1 MKRRK
6 KDEDHIMKSMN
17 TSFKVLRSICLT
29 LVFILGFITIVATGG
44 GGDDAGNSPPIRN
57 TNFEVEESFYGEVE
71 VGYGSLLVLEGI
83 NGDIIITGVN
93 DTNSVVI
100 TGMKRVRSDSTYDA
114 EEHLR
119 EIEVNVQSFAN
130 EIFIET
136 IQPQDTE
143 YLQYQ
148 VDYEITL
155 PKDLEIQLDSANG
168 DIILDSINNDVTVY
182 HMNGDV
188 TLIEIFGS
196 PLVDLING
204 DVTLIEIFGSPF
216 VYLVN
221 GDIESDVTLP
231 LNGIIDFYMVNG
243 SIDLYIPAN
252 TSAEFSAAVSIGDIS
267 ISNLVLGNEVR
278 TSTSLSGSLGYGQ
291 GTIFL
296 EIENAGYINVF
307 GF

>member
-1 MKRRK
+1 MKFV
-6 KDEDHIMKSMN
+6 H
-17 TSFKVLRSICLT
+17 TSFKALRSICLT
-29 LVFILGFITIVATGG
+29 LVFFLGFITIVATGG
-44 GGDDAGNSPPIRN
+44 GGGEGGNSPPIIN
-57 TNFEVEESFYGEVE
+57 TIFEAEEPFFVEVEA
-71 VGYGSLLVLEGI
+71 GYEALLVLEGI

-93 DTNSVVI
+93 DTNSAVI
-100 TGMKRVRSDSTYDA
+100 TGMKRVRSDSIYDA
-114 EEHLR
+114 EEHLQ
-119 EIEVNVQSFAN
+119 EIEVNVLSMEN
-130 EIFIET
+130 EIYIET

-143 YLQYQ
+143 YRQYQ

-155 PKDLEIQLDSANG
+155 PKDLEILLDSANG
-168 DIILDSINNDVTVY
+168 NIILDSIYNDVTVY
-182 HMNGDV
+182 HMNGDII
-188 TLIEIFGS
+188 LIEIIGS
-196 PLVDLING
+196 PLVDLMNG
-204 DVTLIEIFGSPF
+204 DVTLIEVVGSTF

-231 LNGIIDFYMVNG
+231 LNGIIDLYTVNG

-267 ISNLVLGNEVR
+267 ISNLVLENEVR

-296 EIENAGYINVF
+296 EIENAGNISVF